1 MALRGFDGN
10 LRKVHRE
17 ILLFRRRTCEVHRIS
32 LPEQG
37 PGRLPCTQYWLSSVM
52 RPVRLAGAIW
62 CVWNGWMSHQTQ
74 ERDQSRERNLIDDKE
89 RLFGLSAEWLFWGLA
104 TLLAVA
110 TAIQCQASAAT
121 QMPNPGWTPSLLYG
135 AVLWL
140 WWAFVGSFLWKAG
153 TRWTGLWHISLR
165 NASLQVAVGIGVAL
179 VHVGL
184 LHELI
189 HWMVIVWPYLKELG
203 FERLVFFEPGRIA
216 LDVLLYVVVWGAC
229 AASRTQIAR
238 QHEALQT
245 AELKEQLSAA
255 RLSALQMQLEPHF
268 LLNTLNAITALVDD
282 GCQKEAS
289 QTLAHLNEILK
300 STLGREAPEKVT
312 LAQELAVV
320 EHYLAIEQIRFA
332 DRLRVELS
340 IDPGA
345 LDSMVPCFLLQP
357 IVENAIRH
365 GITPLESAGTIH
377 ASVERDGN
385 RLHLSV
391 RDNGLGIHSKSRRG
405 HGIGLRNTESRLAH
419 FYPHKYTMS
428 SGAVQAGGFEVS
440 ITIPYERALA

>member
-1 MALRGFDGN
+1 MNHQAKQQDQDRAMESIDG
-10 LRKVHRE
+10 E
-17 ILLFRRRTCEVHRIS
+17 
-32 LPEQG
+32 
-37 PGRLPCTQYWLSSVM
+37 
-52 RPVRLAGAIW
+52 
-62 CVWNGWMSHQTQ
+62 
-74 ERDQSRERNLIDDKE
+74 E
-89 RLFGLSAEWLFWGLA
+89 RLFGLSAGWIFWGLA
-104 TLLAVA
+104 TLLAIA

-140 WWAFVGSFLWKAG
+140 WWAVVGSFLWKAG
-153 TRWTGLWHISLR
+153 NRWMGLWHISLR
-165 NASLQVAVGIGVAL
+165 HASLQAVVGVVVAL
-179 VHVGL
+179 AHVGL
-184 LHELI
+184 LHETI
-189 HWMVIVWPYLKELG
+189 HWMVFVWPYLKKLG

-216 LDVLLYVVVWGAC
+216 LDLLLYMVVWGAC

-238 QHEALQT
+238 QREAIQT

-255 RLSALQMQLEPHF
+255 HLSALQMQLEPHF
-268 LLNTLNAITALVDD
+268 LLNTLNAINALVED

-300 STLGREAPEKVT
+300 STLGRETPEKVT

-332 DRLRVELS
+332 DRLRVEMS

-365 GITPLESAGTIH
+365 GISPLQNAGVIQ
-377 ASVERDGN
+377 ASIERDGDM
-385 RLHLSV
+385 LHLSV
-391 RDNGLGIHSKSRRG
+391 RDNGPGLTSKANRG
-405 HGIGLRNTESRLAH
+405 HGIGLRNTEGRLAH
-419 FYPHKYTMS
+419 FYPQQYKMR
-428 SGAVQAGGFEVS
+428 SGDRTSGGFEVS
-440 ITIPYERALA
+440 ITIPYERALP